1 MSECVCDRKDE
12 PFLGSRRIWTLG
24 DALGGRGGTA
34 GEQRVRRMVWR
45 VRRTEPRSSWRGMIM
60 VTGDHL
66 QEQQATTRE
75 DYRSDAGCRCTRTD
89 GERRRGS
96 EEACVRE
103 SIAGASQA
111 VVKLPFPSLLLSI
124 VTLIPSLSRKILT
137 WKSLPSKV
145 DVSAWHL
152 MRCTCCGS
160 LGHELRT
167 SYITEGSEHEWQ
179 EVRGGS
185 GSAEQRWRKSFSC
198 GSRGQA
204 REVLRQDSKGRRSG
218 AAAHAG
224 SCCARVHLQGT
235 HASFQGS
242 LVFPPSDLSCADLT
256 ARIEHLTPQGFE
268 RDCPVAAGLLG
279 LRGACESA

>member
-1 MSECVCDRKDE
+1 MCDRKDE

-152 MRCTCCGS
+152 MRWTCC
-160 LGHELRT
+160 
-167 SYITEGSEHEWQ
+167 
-179 EVRGGS
+179 
-185 GSAEQRWRKSFSC
+185 
-198 GSRGQA
+198 
-204 REVLRQDSKGRRSG
+204 
-218 AAAHAG
+218 
-224 SCCARVHLQGT
+224 
-235 HASFQGS
+235 
-242 LVFPPSDLSCADLT
+242 
-256 ARIEHLTPQGFE
+256 
-268 RDCPVAAGLLG
+268 
-279 LRGACESA
+279 